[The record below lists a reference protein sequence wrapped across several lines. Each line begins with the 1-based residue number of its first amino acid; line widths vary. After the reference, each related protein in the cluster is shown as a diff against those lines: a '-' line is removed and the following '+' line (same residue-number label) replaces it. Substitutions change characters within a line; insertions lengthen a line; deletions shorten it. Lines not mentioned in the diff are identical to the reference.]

1 MNYPARIESFEVRD
15 ERDVTLW
22 RIQTSR
28 PTELKDIRYPQVPLG
43 FVQVIPEGGIKAR
56 KFVNGEILS
65 TFTVAEDHTLLHHGQ
80 AVGETGFCGG
90 VYEAAPRS
98 PKTSSPFSITI
109 CSVADEGPPEAQQN
123 QTYPERPHTPTT
135 SWEI

>member
-98 PKTSSPFSITI
+98 PKTAS
-109 CSVADEGPPEAQQN
+109 
-123 QTYPERPHTPTT
+123 
-135 SWEI
+135 